1 MGPYF
6 GSIIYQGGCMG
17 YRILEYFSLDWLPI
31 NQRRRGGGDPEQ
43 IFHIIPLTQ
52 TTVQPRICP
61 TTTHFNLL
69 LQNFQTYFRCVYNYR
84 DSATRIS
91 AFIFSSYK
99 QVSVVKDH
107 ANPRFS
113 QNPFCLF
120 IWSREESRNTVSLR
134 TTDFGLLWHYH
145 SLFKTKCNSFL

>member
-1 MGPYF
+1 
-6 GSIIYQGGCMG
+6 MG

-31 NQRRRGGGDPEQ
+31 NQRRRGGG
-43 IFHIIPLTQ
+43 IRSRYFTLFLS
-52 TTVQPRICP
+52 PRQQFSHAYAP

-69 LQNFQTYFRCVYNYR
+69 LQNFQTYFRCVYNFR

-91 AFIFSSYK
+91 AFIFFSYK

-107 ANPRFS
+107 ENPRFS
-113 QNPFCLF
+113 QNPFSLF
-120 IWSREESRNTVSLR
+120 IWSREESRNTVSLK
-134 TTDFGLLWHYH
+134 TTYFGLLWHYH